1 MEIIIGDC
9 LTITT
14 WDPLSYWSIKQSNT
28 FDNPAY
34 AEAKRYERSTRF
46 INRHLTTYREES
58 GALIVPRG
66 FLEMASRIEPG
77 TQTNFIDQR
86 STRPVHIPALKDIS
100 LREYQAEALDQASTQ
115 DQGLIVAP
123 TGSGKTIIGL
133 SMIQRRQQRAL
144 ILVHSRELAQQWR
157 AEVHKL
163 TGLQPGQIGGG
174 QWQEGE
180 HITIAMIQTLSR
192 NPERTRQAAA
202 GYGLV
207 LVDECHHVPANTF
220 MKVIDMMPAKYR
232 YGLTATP
239 DRRDGL
245 GMLIERAIGEPLAR
259 IESDHVQQAGGIT
272 GADVL
277 TINTYCGFGQLESWN
292 DYLAQI
298 SNSDYRNKVIA
309 TLSRYHSAK
318 APTLI
323 LTDRIEHAEKLRE
336 ACNWQ
341 AVLVHGGLSKR
352 QRQDAMK
359 AARHS
364 PLTIGTINLLGEG
377 LDISCWTNL
386 ALASPISSRTRLLQA
401 IGRVIRKHPGKDKG
415 RVIDFVDDHPFSL
428 SSFRKRAK
436 VYEEKGYPVESM
448 DFYEYLEMEGAP

>member
-9 LTITT
+9 LTITEPDYVSHWHIT
-14 WDPLSYWSIKQSNT
+14 RSNA
-28 FDNPAY
+28 FGDPAY

-46 INRHLTTYREES
+46 INRYLTTYREES
-58 GALIVPRG
+58 GTLIVSRG
-66 FLEMASRIEPG
+66 YWHSMLGIADGARAK
-77 TQTNFIDQR
+77 FIDQR
-86 STRPVHIPALKDIS
+86 STRPVSIPALKNIT
-100 LREYQAEALDQASTQ
+100 LRVYQAEALDQASTQ
-115 DQGLIVAP
+115 DQGLIIAP

-133 SMIQRRQQRAL
+133 SMIRRRQERAL

-163 TGLQPGQIGGG
+163 TGLKAGQIGGG

-180 HITIAMIQTLSR
+180 HITIAMMQTLSK
-192 NPERTRQAAA
+192 NPDRTRQAAA

-207 LVDECHHVPANTF
+207 LVDECHHVPATTF

-245 GMLIERAIGEPLAR
+245 GMLIEQAIGRPLAH

-272 GADVL
+272 GAEVL

-292 DYLAQI
+292 DYLTEI
-298 SNSDYRNKVIA
+298 TGNDYRNKMIA
-309 TLSRYHSAK
+309 TIARYQAAK

-336 ACNWQ
+336 LSNWQ
-341 AVLVHGGLSKR
+341 AVLVHGGLPKR
-352 QRQDAMK
+352 QREAAMR
-359 AARHS
+359 AARQS

-401 IGRVIRKHPGKDKG
+401 IGRVIRNHPGKDKG

-436 VYEEKGYPVESM
+436 VYEEKGYPVE
-448 DFYEYLEMEGAP
+448 YLDYYGYLDKEGAP